1 MIVGV
6 AILTAAQFRIEVS
19 LIDLLAGITF
29 KCDAFGAQNFLV
41 AIRDDKERGSRDHIY
56 LFTE

>member
-29 KCDAFGAQNFLV
+29 KCDAFGAQIFLV
-41 AIRDDKERGSRDHIY
+41 TIRDDKQESRDHNY
-56 LFTE
+56 QSTE